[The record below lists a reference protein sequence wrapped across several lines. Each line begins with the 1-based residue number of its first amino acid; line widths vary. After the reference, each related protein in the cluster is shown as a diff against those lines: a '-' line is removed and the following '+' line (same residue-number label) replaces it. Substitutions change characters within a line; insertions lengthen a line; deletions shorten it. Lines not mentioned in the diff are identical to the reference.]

1 MQKNTELYKNHLQ
14 NVFNHIK
21 QMIIKNERVPII
33 DSTRE
38 YKHNEITVL
47 RPNEKNVEIYSIS
60 PSMYRNSYY
69 IHLSGVNI
77 MFYLVCLYM
86 RDVLNKNGTYCEE
99 KTQKLKILKS
109 SNFIFEEDDNGFWY
123 YPIAEIKEIGDKEG
137 FLFDLP
143 KLPTTV
149 DIENKRKKYKQ

>member
-14 NVFNHIK
+14 NVFNHVK
-21 QMIIKNERVPII
+21 QMIKENERVPII

-38 YKHNEITVL
+38 YRHREVSIL
-47 RPNEKNVEIYSIS
+47 EKDIEIYSIS

-77 MFYLVCLYM
+77 LYYLVCLYM
-86 RDVLNKNGTYCEE
+86 RDVLNKKGTYCTDTE
-99 KTQKLKILKS
+99 KLKILKS

-123 YPIAEIKEIGDKEG
+123 YPIAEIKEIGAQEG

-143 KLPTTV
+143 KLPTMEEV
-149 DIENKRKKYKQ
+149 EKKNKQ

>member
-1 MQKNTELYKNHLQ
+1 
-14 NVFNHIK
+14 
-21 QMIIKNERVPII
+21 MIIKNERVPII

-38 YKHNEITVL
+38 YKHKEITVL

-77 MFYLVCLYM
+77 MYYLVCLYM
-86 RDVLNKNGTYCEE
+86 RDVLNKKGTYCTDTE
-99 KTQKLKILKS
+99 KIKILKL
-109 SNFIFEEDDNGFWY
+109 SNFIFEEDNDGFWY
-123 YPIAEIKEIGDKEG
+123 YSIAEIKEVGAQEG

-149 DIENKRKKYKQ
+149 DIEKYYKK

>member
-1 MQKNTELYKNHLQ
+1 MQNDYKNLLLDTFKS
-14 NVFNHIK
+14 VK

-38 YKHNEITVL
+38 YKHCEARVL
-47 RPNEKNVEIYSIS
+47 RPNSSSIDIYSIS
-60 PSMYRNSYY
+60 PSMYRNADY

-123 YPIAEIKEIGDKEG
+123 YPIAEIKEIGAQEG

-149 DIENKRKKYKQ
+149 DIENNKRKKYKQ

>member
-14 NVFNHIK
+14 NVFNHVK
-21 QMIIKNERVPII
+21 QMIKENERVPII

-38 YKHNEITVL
+38 YRHREVSIL
-47 RPNEKNVEIYSIS
+47 EKDIEIYSIS

-77 MFYLVCLYM
+77 LYYLVCLYM
-86 RDVLNKNGTYCEE
+86 RDVLNKKGTYCTDTE
-99 KTQKLKILKS
+99 KLKILKS

-123 YPIAEIKEIGDKEG
+123 YPIAEIKEIGAQEG

-143 KLPTTV
+143 KIPTMEEV
-149 DIENKRKKYKQ
+149 EKKNKQ

>member
-1 MQKNTELYKNHLQ
+1 MQKNTEIYKNHLQ

-38 YKHNEITVL
+38 YKHKEITVL

-77 MFYLVCLYM
+77 MYYLVCLYM
-86 RDVLNKNGTYCEE
+86 RDVLNKKGTYCTDTE
-99 KTQKLKILKS
+99 KIKILKL
-109 SNFIFEEDDNGFWY
+109 SNFIFEEDDNNGFWY
-123 YPIAEIKEIGDKEG
+123 YSIAEIKEIGAQEG

-149 DIENKRKKYKQ
+149 DIEKYYKK